1 MQSLAAQLGNG
12 EAVSA
17 AYVKHR
23 KHIEASHEPNDDGSL
38 TLALHCFGDG
48 HEYDESS
55 DPVTDDDCVPYLL
68 AYGCTQRD
76 VECLERYDCR
86 TIRQTRRAVERGEI
100 PTWRGCGA
108 VMEARVRQAVERV
121 GR

>member
-17 AYVKHR
+17 AYVARR
-23 KHIEASHEPNDDGSL
+23 KAIEASHAANDDGSL

-48 HEYDESS
+48 HEYDESA
-55 DPVTDDDCVPYLL
+55 DPVTDADSVNYLL
-68 AYGCTQRD
+68 AYGCVQRD
-76 VECLERYDCR
+76 IEYLERYDCR
-86 TIRQTRRAVERGEI
+86 TIRQARRAVGRGEI

-108 VMEARVRQAVERV
+108 VMENRVRQAVERV